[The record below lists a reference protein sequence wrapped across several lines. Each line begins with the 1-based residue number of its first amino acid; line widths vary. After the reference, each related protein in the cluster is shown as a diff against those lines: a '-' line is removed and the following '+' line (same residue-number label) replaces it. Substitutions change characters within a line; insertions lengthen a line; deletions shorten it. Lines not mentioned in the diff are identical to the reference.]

1 MPDPP
6 REQYSN
12 GKMYINESHQGY
24 SQPRGSSNS
33 NSTYSTLKDSY
44 RNYLGDKESSPPYNS
59 SSSQSTLKA
68 DYGLARD
75 EFEYRGSPDRKITG
89 SPGGNNCYN
98 NRQRHG
104 ESSFSPPGNIDYIDE
119 DIPYHARQTSQ
130 PFSYGA
136 TPDMIKHQK
145 LSSPSLV
152 RKASFKDGG
161 KNGSANNSAPIAQ
174 LDDFHVDN
182 VRRPISPLTP
192 KTPDPPPTEYVN
204 GSTKQPD
211 QMDG

>member
-6 REQYSN
+6 REQYN
-12 GKMYINESHQGY
+12 GKMYIHESQGY
-24 SQPRGSSNS
+24 NNNQPRSSNS

-44 RNYLGDKESSPPYNS
+44 RNYHGDKESSPPYNS

-68 DYGLARD
+68 DYGLSRD
-75 EFEYRGSPDRKITG
+75 EMEYRRSPDRKITG
-89 SPGGNNCYN
+89 SPGNNSYQHQQQR
-98 NRQRHG
+98 RQG
-104 ESSFSPPGNIDYIDE
+104 DSFSPPGNIDYIDE
-119 DIPYHARQTSQ
+119 DIPYHARQSSQ

-152 RKASFKDGG
+152 RKASFKDSN
-161 KNGSANNSAPIAQ
+161 NGAVNNSSAPIAQ
-174 LDDFHVDN
+174 LDDFHDN

-192 KTPDPPPTEYVN
+192 KTPDPPTEYVN
-204 GSTKQPD
+204 GSAKQAD

>member
-6 REQYSN
+6 REQYN
-12 GKMYINESHQGY
+12 GKMYIHESQGY
-24 SQPRGSSNS
+24 NNQPRSGSNS

-68 DYGLARD
+68 DYGLNR
-75 EFEYRGSPDRKITG
+75 EEYEYRSSPDRKITG
-89 SPGGNNCYN
+89 SPGNNSTYN
-98 NRQRHG
+98 SRRQG
-104 ESSFSPPGNIDYIDE
+104 DPFSPPGNIDYIDE

-145 LSSPSLV
+145 LLSSPSLV
-152 RKASFKDGG
+152 RKASFKEA
-161 KNGSANNSAPIAQ
+161 NSANNTAPIAQ
-174 LDDFHVDN
+174 IDDFHDN

-192 KTPDPPPTEYVN
+192 KTPDPPTSEYVN
-204 GSTKQPD
+204 GSAKPVD